1 MSFGL
6 AAFTIFHVLIS
17 LVGIFSGFVVVFGL
31 LKSKR
36 LDGWTELFLATT
48 VATSVTGFMFP
59 VHHVMPSHVVGTI
72 SLVLLAIALFA
83 LYGRKLANAWR
94 WIYVVTALM
103 ALYLNFFVLIVQSF
117 LKIPALKELAP
128 TQTEPPFKVT
138 QLVALVIFLALIVAS
153 AIRFRPGPEPVA
165 A

>member
-1 MSFGL
+1 
-6 AAFTIFHVLIS
+6 
-17 LVGIFSGFVVVFGL
+17 
-31 LKSKR
+31 
-36 LDGWTELFLATT
+36 
-48 VATSVTGFMFP
+48 MFP
-59 VHHVMPSHVVGTI
+59 VHHVMPSHVVGII

-94 WIYVVTALM
+94 WIYVVTAVM

-138 QLVALVIFLALIVAS
+138 QLVALVIFLTLIVAS
-153 AIRFRPGPEPVA
+153 AIRFRPGPAPVA